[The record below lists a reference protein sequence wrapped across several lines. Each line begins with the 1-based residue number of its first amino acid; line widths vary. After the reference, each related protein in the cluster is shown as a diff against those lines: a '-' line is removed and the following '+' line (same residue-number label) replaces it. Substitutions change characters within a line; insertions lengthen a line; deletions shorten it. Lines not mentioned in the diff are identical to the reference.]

1 MHEWAKTA
9 ADAIRPRIEA
19 LKVEDD
25 KANQDQK
32 QKRLQEAAMWEAIS
46 AKALEGCNAINAQL
60 GRPLLSW
67 SRDSEK
73 NVLVGGTA
81 GAKKVLVVAK
91 FLPDDCAILWDER
104 RYNGIIDGGR
114 LLFRVGSSEHPAL
127 DAEDMGKEIV
137 IAALDKL
144 KDTA

>member
-25 KANQDQK
+25 RTNQDQK

-60 GRPLLSW
+60 GRPLLAW

-73 NVLVGGTA
+73 AILVVGRA
-81 GAKKVLVVAK
+81 GAKTVQVVAK

-104 RYNGIIDGGR
+104 RYNGVIEGGR
-114 LLFRVGSSEHPAL
+114 LLFRMGSSGHPAL
-127 DAEDMGKEIV
+127 DAEGMGKEIV
-137 IAALDKL
+137 TAALDKL